1 MLGLDEVRARVQ
13 ATVME
18 GALALDDRV
27 TLAQLEW
34 RLQKHRLLRAAV
46 LALLVG
52 CLMVVAL
59 VLLALAVVLQFW
71 DAPQRMTVV
80 WALVC
85 GWLMAWGAALWTLWK
100 VLRAINN
107 GFALTRRELAQD
119 WRDIKERL

>member
-1 MLGLDEVRARVQ
+1 MLGLDDVRARVQ

-59 VLLALAVVLQFW
+59 VLLSLALVLQFW
-71 DAPQRMTVV
+71 DAPQRMVVV
-80 WALVC
+80 WALAL
-85 GWLMAWGAALWTLWK
+85 GWLAALAVALWSLGK

-119 WRDIKERL
+119 WQDIKGRL

>member
-59 VLLALAVVLQFW
+59 VLLSLAVVLQFW

-85 GWLMAWGAALWTLWK
+85 GWLTAL
-100 VLRAINN
+100 
-107 GFALTRRELAQD
+107 
-119 WRDIKERL
+119 